1 MKIQKRLLVIILS
14 LVIAV
19 GAISILI
26 SRNISTNIIKQ
37 QITNNLINI
46 TKSRAE
52 KIEDFLNLE
61 KEVVK
66 QLAVSAGI
74 EELLLSEK
82 KEENYLQ
89 KFDRVML
96 KLQDAAQV
104 EYTYDI
110 FILDTK
116 GLVIASS
123 DEENIGKD
131 KSKDPYFLE
140 GKEGIFIKDAYIS
153 SSKQRETIAFS
164 APILA
169 EEDNR
174 FLGVVVLRVSP
185 GALFQITTDHIG
197 LGETG
202 EAYLVNQDGYMITP
216 SRFIDDVILKQKINL
231 MHPEH
236 FEPSD
241 TPLKEG
247 IDILKDY
254 RGIEV
259 LSVDIH
265 IPEINWC
272 LMTQIDTEEAFAP
285 VTKLTYTF
293 ILIFIIILFIG
304 IFIASFASRTITRP
318 LRPQSQAKF
327 QSKSQTFFHSC
338 KTKKLKFTSSF
349 LEILCSI
356 NRTINLDDGGI
367 MHHAIQYG

>member
-1 MKIQKRLLVIILS
+1 MKIQKRFFLISLS
-14 LVIAV
+14 LLLMV
-19 GAISILI
+19 GMVSILI

-140 GKEGIFIKDAYIS
+140 GKEGI
-153 SSKQRETIAFS
+153 
-164 APILA
+164 L
-169 EEDNR
+169 
-174 FLGVVVLRVSP
+174 
-185 GALFQITTDHIG
+185 
-197 LGETG
+197 
-202 EAYLVNQDGYMITP
+202 
-216 SRFIDDVILKQKINL
+216 
-231 MHPEH
+231 
-236 FEPSD
+236 
-241 TPLKEG
+241 
-247 IDILKDY
+247 
-254 RGIEV
+254 
-259 LSVDIH
+259 
-265 IPEINWC
+265 
-272 LMTQIDTEEAFAP
+272 
-285 VTKLTYTF
+285 
-293 ILIFIIILFIG
+293 
-304 IFIASFASRTITRP
+304 
-318 LRPQSQAKF
+318 
-327 QSKSQTFFHSC
+327 
-338 KTKKLKFTSSF
+338 
-349 LEILCSI
+349 
-356 NRTINLDDGGI
+356 
-367 MHHAIQYG
+367 